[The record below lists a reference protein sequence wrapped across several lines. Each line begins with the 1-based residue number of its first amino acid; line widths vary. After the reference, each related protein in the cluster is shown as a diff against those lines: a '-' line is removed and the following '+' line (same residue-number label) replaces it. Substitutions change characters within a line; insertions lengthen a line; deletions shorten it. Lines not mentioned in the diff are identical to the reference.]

1 MLHASIK
8 NHLNFLHLLLNVKIF
23 YSVTNK
29 IFFKKK
35 IRSIFDENTDQS
47 YVLKKL
53 DLRLM
58 KIQISFVCKKIKFV
72 FNENTNQFYVLK
84 KSYLYLMIYKS
95 VFNF

>member
-8 NHLNFLHLLLNVKIF
+8 NHLNFLHLLLNFKIC

-35 IRSIFDENTDQS
+35 KIKSIFDENTDQS
-47 YVLKKL
+47 YVLKKS
-53 DLRLM
+53 DLHLM

-84 KSYLYLMIYKS
+84 KSYLYLMKIQIS
-95 VFNF
+95 F